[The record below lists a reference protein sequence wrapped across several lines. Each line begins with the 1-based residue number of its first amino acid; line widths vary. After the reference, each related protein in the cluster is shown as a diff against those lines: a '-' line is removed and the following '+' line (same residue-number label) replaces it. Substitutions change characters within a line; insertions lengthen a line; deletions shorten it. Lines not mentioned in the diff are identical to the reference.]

1 MIYPKNSTYNIYSNA
16 EGLTDKEFIKNVY
29 IDEISTLIRDEPIKI
44 VKILRASKV
53 PVSTNPSRRELI
65 NKLIDNVYVN
75 PKLRKELAMLL
86 ANEQIANL
94 PKSALKKQRKS
105 GIDSSI
111 KKPSNFMDNPPDLSG
126 GIDLGAQLGDTAGNV
141 AGGVSGGAQA
151 GGPIGAIIGAV
162 VGVTE
167 SVFNWKTAKTN
178 AETEANKYKLAIF
191 EKVSEGGKRNYTPLI
206 VIGGV
211 LLIGTVVLIFALKK

>member
-1 MIYPKNSTYNIYSNA
+1 MIYPKYSTYNVYSNA
-16 EGLTDKEFIKNVY
+16 EGLTDKEFITNVY
-29 IDEISTLIRDEPIKI
+29 IDEIATLVRDEPFKI

-53 PVSTNPSRRELI
+53 PVSTNPTRRELI

-75 PKLRKELAMLL
+75 KTLREELAMLI
-86 ANEQIANL
+86 AAEQIANI
-94 PKSALKKQRKS
+94 PKSAYKRKNR
-105 GIDSSI
+105 GTDSSI
-111 KKPSNFMDNPPDLSG
+111 SKSANFMDNPPDLSG
-126 GIDLGAQLGDTAGNV
+126 GINIGAQLGDTAGNV

-151 GGPIGAIIGAV
+151 GGPVGAIIGAV

>member
-29 IDEISTLIRDEPIKI
+29 IDEIATLIRDETIKI

-75 PKLRKELAMLL
+75 AKLREQLALL
-86 ANEQIANL
+86 ISYEQIANL
-94 PKSALKKQRKS
+94 PKGKS
-105 GIDSSI
+105 GIKRKL
-111 KKPSNFMDNPPDLSG
+111 KKPLNFMDNPPDLSG
-126 GIDLGAQLGDTAGNV
+126 GINVGAQLGDTAGNV
-141 AGGVSGGAQA
+141 AGGTAAGAQA
-151 GGPIGAIIGAV
+151 GGPVGAIIGAV

-191 EKVSEGGKRNYTPLI
+191 EKVSEGEKRNYTPLI